1 MKEPKLKTVYVC
13 SNCGETSPR
22 WMGRCPSCGSWNT
35 MNEDV
40 VAEAPKAGTA
50 AAKQAAAARPEGVTT
65 LTAKRLSEI
74 SMTEEKSRILTGI
87 SELDRVL
94 GGGIVLG
101 GVVLLSGEP
110 GVGKSTM
117 LLQLCGAISNQHSVL
132 YITGE
137 ESVRQVK
144 LRAARLK
151 VPQDNIF
158 LAAENDVDEICGLI
172 EKEKPD
178 LVVIDSIQ
186 TMRCM
191 DISSSAGTV
200 SQVKESAARL
210 LAVAKKQEIPMF
222 IVGHVNKDGAI
233 AGPKVMEHI
242 VDTVLYFEGDKMLPY
257 RILRAAKNRYGS
269 TNELG
274 MFDMTGQGL
283 AEIENP
289 SQMLLDG
296 RPLGVSGNCVAC
308 IMEGGRPILS
318 EIQALATKTNF
329 PAPRRACSGYDY
341 NRMNLLIAVLEK
353 RAGYFFGNLDVYIN
367 IVGGIALRDTACDL
381 SVCLSMVSSLLDR
394 PVSDKLIAIGEV
406 GLGGEVRSVP
416 NLEQRLHEAERI
428 GFERA
433 VIPKHSLNHLSPADY
448 PGMQLI
454 GAAYITDAIN
464 ALKSDRL

>member
-35 MNEDV
+35 MSEDV
-40 VAEAPKAGTA
+40 IAEAPKAGSG
-50 AAKQAAAARPEGVTT
+50 AAKAAPRQEGVTT

-74 SMTEEKSRILTGI
+74 STTEEKSRIVTGI
-87 SELDRVL
+87 TELDRVL

-117 LLQLCGAISNQHSVL
+117 LLQLCGAISDRYTVL

-144 LRAARLK
+144 LRAARLNIA
-151 VPQDNIF
+151 QDNIY

-186 TMRCM
+186 TMRCV
-191 DISSSAGTV
+191 DISSSSGTV
-200 SQVKESAARL
+200 SQVKESTARL

-222 IVGHVNKDGAI
+222 LVGHVNKDGAI

-274 MFDMTGQGL
+274 MFDMTGKGL
-283 AEIENP
+283 TEIANP
-289 SQMLLDG
+289 SQMLLEG

-308 IMEGGRPILS
+308 TMEGTRPILS
-318 EIQALATKTNF
+318 EIQALAAKPHSRRPGG
-329 PAPRRACSGYDY
+329 PAPVTITTASICFWPCWNGGQGISLGIW
-341 NRMNLLIAVLEK
+341 MSISISWAVLL
-353 RAGYFFGNLDVYIN
+353 Y
-367 IVGGIALRDTACDL
+367 GIPL
-381 SVCLSMVSSLLDR
+381 V
-394 PVSDKLIAIGEV
+394 IW
-406 GLGGEVRSVP
+406 RSV
-416 NLEQRLHEAERI
+416 
-428 GFERA
+428 
-433 VIPKHSLNHLSPADY
+433 
-448 PGMQLI
+448 
-454 GAAYITDAIN
+454 
-464 ALKSDRL
+464 

>member
-1 MKEPKLKTVYVC
+1 MKIKTVYVC

-40 VAEAPKAGTA
+40 VAEAPKPGTA
-50 AAKQAAAARPEGVTT
+50 AAKQAAAARPEGVTS

-74 SMTEEKSRILTGI
+74 STTEEKSRILTGI

-117 LLQLCGAISNQHSVL
+117 LLQLCGAISNRHSVL

-191 DISSSAGTV
+191 DISSSSGTV

-222 IVGHVNKDGAI
+222 IVGHVNKDG
-233 AGPKVMEHI
+233 
-242 VDTVLYFEGDKMLPY
+242 KMLPY

-289 SQMLLDG
+289 SQMLLEG

-308 IMEGGRPILS
+308 TMEGSRPILS

-433 VIPKHSLNHLSPADY
+433 VIPKHSLNHLNPADY
-448 PGMQLI
+448 PGMQLV

>member
-117 LLQLCGAISNQHSVL
+117 L
-132 YITGE
+132 
-137 ESVRQVK
+137 
-144 LRAARLK
+144 
-151 VPQDNIF
+151 
-158 LAAENDVDEICGLI
+158 LI

-289 SQMLLDG
+289 SQMLLEG

-308 IMEGGRPILS
+308 TMEGSRPILS

-448 PGMQLI
+448 PEMQLI

-464 ALKSDRL
+464 ALKSARL

>member
-1 MKEPKLKTVYVC
+1 
-13 SNCGETSPR
+13 
-22 WMGRCPSCGSWNT
+22 

-40 VAEAPKAGTA
+40 VAEPSKSSGSNSKATPR
-50 AAKQAAAARPEGVTT
+50 QEGVTS
-65 LTAKRLSEI
+65 LTARRLADI
-74 SMTEEKSRILTGI
+74 STTEEKSRILTGI

-110 GVGKSTM
+110 GAGKSTM
-117 LLQLCGAISNQHSVL
+117 LLQLCGAISCQHTVL

-144 LRAARLK
+144 LRATRLD
-151 VPQDNIF
+151 VPQDGIF

-186 TMRCM
+186 TMRCA
-191 DISSSAGTV
+191 DISSSSGTV
-200 SQVKESAARL
+200 SQVKESTARL

-283 AEIENP
+283 AEIQNP
-289 SQMLLDG
+289 SQMLLEG
-296 RPLGVSGNCVAC
+296 RPIGVSGNCVAC
-308 IMEGGRPILS
+308 TMEGSRPILS
-318 EIQALATKTNF
+318 EVQALAAKTNF
-329 PAPRRACSGYDY
+329 PSPRRASSGYDY
-341 NRMNLLIAVLEK
+341 NRLNLLIAVLES
-353 RAGYFFGNLDVYIN
+353 APDTSLAIWMFISMWSAELLC
-367 IVGGIALRDTACDL
+367 GIL
-381 SVCLSMVSSLLDR
+381 
-394 PVSDKLIAIGEV
+394 PAIWQFV
-406 GLGGEVRSVP
+406 
-416 NLEQRLHEAERI
+416 
-428 GFERA
+428 
-433 VIPKHSLNHLSPADY
+433 
-448 PGMQLI
+448 
-454 GAAYITDAIN
+454 
-464 ALKSDRL
+464 